1 MNNLTNPNIQNSQST
16 TLKKGSLGETHEV
29 LNQPTALDPFN
40 AFSGDQALKHWVTT
54 FHGDAHKDLMTE
66 YGKRVGSDL
75 FEAGFAAN
83 KYKPEFKSH
92 SRFGERI
99 DQVDFHPSYHLL
111 MDTAISAGHHSLP
124 WTQKSMGAHV
134 VRAAIEYMHSQ
145 ADPGTGCP
153 LTMTFASVPAIANQP
168 NIAKDW
174 LPKITA
180 NVYDP
185 RNVPFYEKQGLTIGM
200 AMTEKQGGSDVR
212 ANTTRATAIDR
223 SGPGEAYELVGH
235 KWFCSAP
242 MCDAFL
248 VLAYTGTNE
257 QGLSCFLLPRWRPDG
272 RKNEMYIQRIKDK
285 MGNVSNA
292 SSEVEYRGAFAWM
305 IGDEGRGVRT
315 IIEMVSMT
323 RFDCM
328 VGSSAIMR
336 QALAQ
341 AVHHTSGREAFGANL
356 HDQPL
361 MQNVLA
367 DLAIESEAALAISM
381 RIAHSLDVVQQEN
394 VAADV
399 VEHELKF
406 SRVATAI
413 GKYWICKRAAQF
425 TYECMECIGGV
436 GVVEDN
442 ILPRLYRESPINA
455 IWEGSGNVQCLDVLR
470 VMQKDKTVL
479 DAFMAELKKGSGVYP
494 VFDQFL
500 KALAQE
506 FVDLASLEFRARSV
520 VEKLALAW
528 QASTLIQFGD
538 KAVAFGYVHS
548 RLNQYGGYYYG
559 TLPKEVEVSAI
570 IERAK
575 AK

>member
-1 MNNLTNPNIQNSQST
+1 MTQTQAEPFIKESKPVSH
-16 TLKKGSLGETHEV
+16 GETHEV
-29 LNQPTALDPFN
+29 FNQPTALEPYN
-40 AFSGDQALKHWVTT
+40 AYTSDRALQHWVDR
-54 FHGDAHKDLMTE
+54 FSAGWHQPQLTE
-66 YGKRVGSDL
+66 FGHRVGTDL
-75 FEAGFAAN
+75 YEAGFAAN
-83 KYKPEFKSH
+83 KFKPEFKTH

-111 MDTAISAGHHSLP
+111 MQTALEAGHHSLP
-124 WTQKSMGAHV
+124 WTEKKMGAHV
-134 VRAAIEYMHSQ
+134 ARTALEYMHSQ

-153 LTMTFASVPAIANQP
+153 LTMTFAAVPALMHQP

-174 LPKITA
+174 VPKITA
-180 NVYDP
+180 NHYDP

-212 ANTTRATAIDR
+212 ANTTRATAVNEQQ

-248 VLAYTGTNE
+248 VLAYTGTKE
-257 QGLSCFLLPRWRPDG
+257 EGLSCFLLPRWRPDG
-272 RKNEMYIQRIKDK
+272 RKNEMYVQRLKDK

-292 SSEVEYRGAFAWM
+292 SSEVEFRGAFAWM
-305 IGDEGRGVRT
+305 IGQQGRGVRT

-336 QALAQ
+336 QSLAQ
-341 AVHHTSGREAFGANL
+341 AIHHTSGRSAFGSML

-367 DLAIESEAALAISM
+367 DLSIESEAALAISM
-381 RIAHSLDVVQQEN
+381 RIAHSLDILQQDPEN
-394 VAADV
+394 Q
-399 VEHELKF
+399 HEASF
-406 SRVATAI
+406 NRVATAI
-413 GKYWICKRAAQF
+413 GKYWICKRTAQF

-442 ILPRLYRESPINA
+442 VLPRMYREAPINA

-470 VMQKDKTVL
+470 AMQKDPNVL
-479 DAFMAELKKGSGVYP
+479 NVFMAELMKAAGQYDE
-494 VFDQFL
+494 FDGYM
-500 KALAQE
+500 KALRME
-506 FVDLASLEFRARSV
+506 FVDMTSIEYRARSV
-520 VEKLALAW
+520 VEKLAVAW

-538 KAVAFGYVHS
+538 KTVAEAYVKS
-548 RLNQYGGYYYG
+548 RLTGYSGQYYG
-559 TLPKEVEVSAI
+559 TLPTDIDVKALI
-570 IERAK
+570 ARATAVK
-575 AK
+575 

>member
-1 MNNLTNPNIQNSQST
+1 MNNKNQSLHSHNSLNSH
-16 TLKKGSLGETHEV
+16 GETHEV
-29 LNQPTALDPFN
+29 FNQPTALDPYN
-40 AFSGDQALKHWVTT
+40 AYAGDTPLKHWVKT
-54 FHGDAHKDLMTE
+54 FQGDWHQPMLNELGALAGGE
-66 YGKRVGSDL
+66 LV
-75 FEAGFAAN
+75 EAGFAVN
-83 KYKPEFKSH
+83 KFKPEFQSH

-99 DQVDFHPSYHLL
+99 DQVNFHPAYHTL
-111 MDTAISAGHHSLP
+111 MRTAIEFGQHSLP
-124 WTQKSMGAHV
+124 WVNKKMGAHV
-134 VRAAIEYMHSQ
+134 ARAAMEYMHHQ
-145 ADPGTGCP
+145 VDPGSGCP
-153 LTMTFASVPAIANQP
+153 LTMTFASVPAIAHQP

-180 NVYDP
+180 QHYDH

-212 ANTTRATAIDR
+212 ANTTRAKAIDQ
-223 SGPGEAYELVGH
+223 SGPGEAYEIVGH

-248 VLAYTGTNE
+248 VLAYTGEKE

-272 RKNEMYIQRIKDK
+272 RKNEMYVQRLKDK
-285 MGNVSNA
+285 MGNISNA

-305 IGDEGRGVRT
+305 IGEEGRGVRT

-328 VGSSAIMR
+328 VGSSGLMR
-336 QALAQ
+336 QSLSQ
-341 AVHHTSGREAFGANL
+341 AIHHTSGREVFGKNL

-367 DLAIESEAALAISM
+367 DLAIESEAAMAISL
-381 RIAHSLDVVQQEN
+381 RIAHSLDIQQQEN
-394 VAADV
+394 VDKTLLV
-399 VEHELKF
+399 QETLF

-425 TYECMECIGGV
+425 TYECMECLGGV
-436 GVVEDN
+436 GVVEDSV
-442 ILPRLYRESPINA
+442 LPRMYRESPVNA

-470 VMQKDKTVL
+470 AMNKDLQVV
-479 DAFMAELKKGSGVYP
+479 DAFMAELSKAQGTYP
-494 VFDQFL
+494 VFDEYLTAL
-500 KALAQE
+500 KQE
-506 FVDLASLEFRARSV
+506 FSDLSQLEYRARSV

-538 KAVAFGYVHS
+538 EKVAYGFVHS
-548 RLNQYGGYYYG
+548 RLNNYGGYYYG
-559 TLPKEVEVSAI
+559 TLPTEVDVKAI

-575 AK
+575 VK